1 MLVGDDQ
8 VLTSGTGERFRLH
21 PAVFYRRYPEFVV
34 LFHTERRE
42 IFTFNDT
49 SFEVLNCFREF
60 CRVDEVISTLG
71 AIFEVDNRAD
81 FESSIQA
88 FAAEL
93 FEKGILQREY
103 KQSERRNDLERRV
116 SDSFTGSG
124 QLYSVAIEL
133 TYRCNERC
141 RHCYVVDEG
150 KAELTT
156 SQLKTVLDDLAEM
169 NVCNI
174 VFTGGEIFV
183 RKDAFELLEY
193 AYAKGFAVDI
203 FTNGTMLNAT
213 NCLRLKA
220 VWPRCVHFSV
230 YSHLP
235 YKHDAIT
242 QLAGS
247 FDKTVAAI
255 KACTLIG
262 IPVNIKTPV
271 LTENM
276 DAVPEMVRF
285 AESLGVS
292 IELGRNIVPRKD
304 GDLSGTSLKITDE
317 ADYRTVSK
325 VLDELIESVDLQ
337 AERCE
342 TLGKICGAGEHSVC
356 INPYGEVYPCNTL
369 PLVLG
374 NTASQSIRD
383 IWEGS
388 RQLQWWRETNQKSKK
403 KGCDGC
409 FLTDSCIFCP
419 GDAMLR
425 TGDPLRKYEDACAV
439 TRFAQARP

>member
-1 MLVGDDQ
+1 MSARL
-8 VLTSGTGERFRLH
+8 RLH
-21 PAVFYRRYPEFVV
+21 PAVFYRRYPDSVV
-34 LFHTERRE
+34 LFHTGQRE
-42 IFTFNDT
+42 VFTFNESSAD
-49 SFEVLNCFREF
+49 VLDCFREF
-60 CRVDEVISTLG
+60 CPVDEAVTALRDVF
-71 AIFEVDNRAD
+71 AVVDDAEFED
-81 FESSIQA
+81 SIQG
-88 FAAEL
+88 FADEL
-93 FEKGILQREY
+93 VGKGILQREY
-103 KQSERRNDLERRV
+103 KQSERKNDLERRV
-116 SDSFTGSG
+116 SDSFTGTG

-141 RHCYVVDEG
+141 RHCYVIDEG
-150 KAELTT
+150 RAELTT
-156 SQLKTVLDDLAEM
+156 AQLKTILDDLAEM
-169 NVCNI
+169 NVCNV
-174 VFTGGEIFV
+174 VFTGGEIFM
-183 RKDAFELLEY
+183 RKDAFEVLEY
-193 AYAKGFAVDI
+193 AYAKGFAVDV
-203 FTNGTMLNAT
+203 FTNGTMLNAN

-230 YSHLP
+230 YSHIP
-235 YKHDAIT
+235 QKHDAIT
-242 QLAGS
+242 QLTGS

-276 DAVPEMVRF
+276 NDVSAMVGF

-304 GDLSGTSLKITDE
+304 GDLSGTALKIIDE
-317 ADYRTVSK
+317 ADYRAVSE
-325 VLDELIESVDLQ
+325 VLDGLIDSVGVE

-342 TLGKICGAGEHSVC
+342 ALGKICGAGEHSVC

-374 NTASQSIRD
+374 NTSTQSIRE
-383 IWEGS
+383 IWEQS
-388 RQLQWWRETNQKSKK
+388 EQLRRWRENNLSSKK
-403 KGCDGC
+403 KGCDDC
-409 FLTDSCIFCP
+409 LLADSCIFCP

-425 TGDPLRKYEDACAV
+425 TGDPLRRYDDACAV